1 MKKLILIAMMA
12 AVSSG
17 AYAYKDGVYTG
28 TGNGNASQIEV
39 QVTVAKGRVAKV
51 DVLKQGET
59 DMIFAAV
66 ESNLPAAV
74 VKANGLKGVDTL
86 SGATNSSKGFLE
98 AVRNALAKAK

>member
-1 MKKLILIAMMA
+1 
-12 AVSSG
+12 
-17 AYAYKDGVYTG
+17 
-28 TGNGNASQIEV
+28 
-39 QVTVAKGRVAKV
+39 
-51 DVLKQGET
+51 
-59 DMIFAAV
+59 MIFAAV

>member
-17 AYAYKDGVYTG
+17 AYAYKDGVY